1 MSDDEKSIPGN
12 TSNVPQSFFFFK
24 LAGPGFEPGSQ
35 KMVFWSFLW
44 SHVSFYF
51 IGNQNLFFTQS
62 QKKFVFFSTKNL
74 SLSSTGKPQR
84 RTFGF
89 FARLSFSL
97 SLSCAHS
104 HTLFLK
110 HAGWCTYTLSCTHS
124 ALALSPSFLF
134 LFQSF
139 SFRLQ
144 KYFCFKV
151 KQQVLH
157 FLLVFVFVCDEEEK
171 KIWIKKFRSNKK
183 KKLVLRKKQ
192 TYPDV

>member
-1 MSDDEKSIPGN
+1 MKNSPSQDSNPGPRKWC
-12 TSNVPQSFFFFK
+12 SGRSFEAMYHFISSGIKIFFLPK
-24 LAGPGFEPGSQ
+24 A
-35 KMVFWSFLW
+35 
-44 SHVSFYF
+44 
-51 IGNQNLFFTQS
+51 
-62 QKKFVFFSTKNL
+62 KKVVFFSTRSL

-157 FLLVFVFVCDEEEK
+157 FLLVLFLFAMK
-171 KIWIKKFRSNKK
+171 KKKNFWIKKFRSNKK
-183 KKLVLRKKQ
+183 KKLVLRK
-192 TYPDV
+192 V